1 MADIKITIKNPT
13 DAAFTWDGS
22 DVPLARSGTTWTATV
37 TAAVGSSHIYV
48 ITAWGTAGQAWTG
61 TVAAPSHT
69 NKHAG
74 HMSPGGFDT
83 TGDTAFKV

>member
-1 MADIKITIKNPT
+1 MADIKISIKNAV
-13 DAAFTWDGS
+13 DASFTWDS
-22 DVPLARSGTTWTATV
+22 NKIPLARTGAAWTATV
-37 TAAVGSSHIYV
+37 KAAVNSKHIYI
-48 ITAWGTAGQAWTG
+48 ITVWGTSGQSWTA

-83 TGDTAFKV
+83 TGDTAFEV